1 LDLALLGVDFVIVG
15 RRPSVVEGTTISE
28 GVIAS
33 AQGLFDGSSRA
44 TALLLVLLSVL
55 LSRML
60 FGSPRTAWALANP
73 EELDP
78 ELAKSEVTVLEEA
91 VDVSI

>member
-1 LDLALLGVDFVIVG
+1 MIVG
-15 RRPSVVEGTTISE
+15 LRPSVVVGTTISE

-33 AQGLFDGSSRA
+33 AQGLFDVSSGA

-55 LSRML
+55 LSRIL
-60 FGSPRTAWALANP
+60 LGSPLTARALANP

-78 ELAKSEVTVLEEA
+78 ELDDSAANALEVILE
-91 VDVSI
+91 VSI